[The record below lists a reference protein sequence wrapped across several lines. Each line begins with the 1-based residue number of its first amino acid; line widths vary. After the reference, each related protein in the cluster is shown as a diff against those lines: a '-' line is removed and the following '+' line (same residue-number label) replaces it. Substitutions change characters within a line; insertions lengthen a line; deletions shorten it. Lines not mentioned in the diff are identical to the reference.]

1 MTNIIITQNG
11 ANSRVNVKS
20 DTLGN
25 KIIIDMS
32 DKNFIGCS
40 FISQGVNL
48 NWHDLSLDEKA
59 NIVAALTS
67 ITNMFSKS
75 FERDKLNQNA
85 NE

>member
-1 MTNIIITQNG
+1 MSKIT
-11 ANSRVNVKS
+11 ALP

-40 FISQGVNL
+40 FISQGVNI
-48 NWHDLSLDEKA
+48 NWHDLSLDEKT
-59 NIVAALTS
+59 NIVAALTN

-85 NE
+85 NK